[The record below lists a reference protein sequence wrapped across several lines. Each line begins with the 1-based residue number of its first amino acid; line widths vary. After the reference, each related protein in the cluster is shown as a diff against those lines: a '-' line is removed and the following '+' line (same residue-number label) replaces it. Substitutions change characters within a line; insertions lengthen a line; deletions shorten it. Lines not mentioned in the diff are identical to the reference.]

1 MAALYITTFLFSF
14 RSLEPGQASF
24 QAFGTAACSFPTR
37 PVEFGAATTSTAPYE
52 GELKRDPYT
61 DFSKTLEPPPFGGN
75 NCSATPPDLNGLDG
89 SCAKDDSFGEAT
101 FLDFENINVNSER
114 KQSTLDEIEQE
125 VNKVRVALDEDSRA
139 LEEDERQQAEADNWS
154 LNVSCD
160 SGVYNRA
167 SSRDSG
173 PHSGKLPSSIIPN
186 KKNKC
191 NWSVF
196 NSYIYRVVCQME
208 MCAPTYLASAIK
220 TNCSVS

>member
-1 MAALYITTFLFSF
+1 MPVSVLCTTFYISTFLFSF

-37 PVEFGAATTSTAPYE
+37 PVEFGAAATSTAPYE
-52 GELKRDPYT
+52 GELERDPYA
-61 DFSKTLEPPPFGGN
+61 DFAKTLDSPPFGSN
-75 NCSATPPDLNGLDG
+75 NCSAKPPAVNGLDG
-89 SCAKDDSFGEAT
+89 ACAKDDSFGEAT
-101 FLDFENINVNSER
+101 FLDFENINVSTER

-173 PHSGKLPSSIIPN
+173 PHSGK
-186 KKNKC
+186 
-191 NWSVF
+191 
-196 NSYIYRVVCQME
+196 
-208 MCAPTYLASAIK
+208 
-220 TNCSVS
+220 

>member
-1 MAALYITTFLFSF
+1 M
-14 RSLEPGQASF
+14 EPGQASF

-37 PVEFGAATTSTAPYE
+37 PVEFGAAATSTAPYE
-52 GELKRDPYT
+52 GEPETDPFT
-61 DFSKTLEPPPFGGN
+61 DFAKTFPVFGGN
-75 NCSATPPDLNGLDG
+75 DCSAKPPDVNGLDG
-89 SCAKDDSFGEAT
+89 ACTKDDSIGEAT
-101 FLDFENINVNSER
+101 FLDFENINVTTAR

-173 PHSGKLPSSIIPN
+173 PHSGKFQLVAQLVSVRPIYLSSLLSN
-186 KKNKC
+186 RNAF
-191 NWSVF
+191 SV
-196 NSYIYRVVCQME
+196 S
-208 MCAPTYLASAIK
+208 TYLASAII

>member
-1 MAALYITTFLFSF
+1 M
-14 RSLEPGQASF
+14 EPGQASF

-37 PVEFGAATTSTAPYE
+37 PVEFGAAATSTAPCE
-52 GELKRDPYT
+52 GELERDPYT
-61 DFSKTLEPPPFGGN
+61 DFAKTLDSPPFVGN
-75 NCSATPPDLNGLDG
+75 NCSAKPPAVNGLDG
-89 SCAKDDSFGEAT
+89 ACSKDDSFGEAT
-101 FLDFENINVNSER
+101 FLDFENINVSTER

-173 PHSGKLPSSIIPN
+173 PHSGKLSSTIIPN
-186 KKNKC
+186 KK
-191 NWSVF
+191 
-196 NSYIYRVVCQME
+196 
-208 MCAPTYLASAIK
+208 TSAIDQC
-220 TNCSVS
+220 TTVIFIVSFAKRKYVRRLI